1 MNPCVAQSV
10 FALTFVIVYRFGWKS
25 MADKLGVQIA
35 RMVRRFEREAEI
47 IHREY
52 VFKKFRFLEIANTAG
67 LAGIVECVRER
78 IRSHIEG
85 VVIS

>member
-1 MNPCVAQSV
+1 MNACVAQSV
-10 FALTFVIVYRFGWKS
+10 FALTFVIVDRFGWKS
-25 MADKLGVQIA
+25 VADKLGIQIA
-35 RMVRRFEREAEI
+35 GMVRRFEREAEI

-52 VFKKFRFLEIANTAG
+52 VFKKFRLLEIANTPG
-67 LAGIVECVRER
+67 LPRIVERVRER